1 MALRRISFENP
12 KMKVT
17 MLNQEALDTL
27 FTQAHTNTVWLD
39 KPVTNGQLRDI
50 YELMKWA
57 PTSMNCQP
65 ARIAFVKS
73 PEAKEK
79 LAACVSA
86 GNVQKVLTAPITAI
100 IGMDMAFPRKMP
112 QLFPHMDAQSLFN
125 ADEKLTADTAF
136 RNSSLQGAYF
146 IMAARA
152 IGLDCGPMSGFDAAK
167 VNEAFF
173 VGTKVQ
179 ANFLCSIG
187 YGDHEKIKPRLP
199 RLTFE
204 AACAIVL

>member
-1 MALRRISFENP
+1 MPFETL
-12 KMKVT
+12 KMKVA

-27 FTQAHTNTVWLD
+27 FTKAHTNTVWTD
-39 KPVTNGQLRDI
+39 KPVTNGQLREI

-57 PTSMNCQP
+57 PTSMNSQP
-65 ARIAFVKS
+65 ARIAFIKS
-73 PEAKEK
+73 PEAKAK

-125 ADEKLTADTAF
+125 ADEKLTEETAF

-179 ANFLCSIG
+179 ANFICSIG

>member
-1 MALRRISFENP
+1 MRE
-12 KMKVT
+12 
-17 MLNQEALDTL
+17 
-27 FTQAHTNTVWLD
+27 
-39 KPVTNGQLRDI
+39 I

-57 PTSMNCQP
+57 PTSMNSQP

-73 PEAKEK
+73 PEAKQK

-86 GNVQKVLTAPITAI
+86 GNVQKVLPAPITAI

-112 QLFPHMDAQSLFN
+112 QLFPHMDAQALFAAN
-125 ADEKLTADTAF
+125 EKLTEETAF

-179 ANFLCSIG
+179 ANFICSIG

-199 RLTFE
+199 RLTFD

>member
-1 MALRRISFENP
+1 
-12 KMKVT
+12 MKVA

-27 FTQAHTNTVWLD
+27 FTKAHTNTVWQD
-39 KPVTNGQLRDI
+39 KPVTNGQLREI

-57 PTSMNCQP
+57 PTSMNSQP
-65 ARIAFVKS
+65 ARIAFIKS
-73 PEAKEK
+73 PEAKQK

-112 QLFPHMDAQSLFN
+112 QLFPHMDAQALFAAN
-125 ADEKLTADTAF
+125 EKLTEETAF

-179 ANFLCSIG
+179 ANFICSIG

>member
-1 MALRRISFENP
+1 MSFENL
-12 KMKVT
+12 KMKVA

-27 FTQAHTNTVWLD
+27 FTKAHTNTVWLD
-39 KPVTNGQLRDI
+39 KPVTNGQLREI

-57 PTSMNCQP
+57 PTSMNSQP

-73 PEAKEK
+73 PEAKQK

-112 QLFPHMDAQSLFN
+112 QLFPHMDAQALFAAN
-125 ADEKLTADTAF
+125 EKLTEETAF

-179 ANFLCSIG
+179 ANFICSIG

-199 RLTFE
+199 RLTFD
-204 AACAIVL
+204 AACAIVR

>member
-1 MALRRISFENP
+1 MSFENL
-12 KMKVT
+12 KMKVA

-27 FTQAHTNTVWLD
+27 FTKAHTNTVWLD
-39 KPVTNGQLRDI
+39 KPVTNGQLREI

-57 PTSMNCQP
+57 PTSMNSQP

-73 PEAKEK
+73 PEAKQK

-112 QLFPHMDAQSLFN
+112 QLFPHMDAQALFAAN
-125 ADEKLTADTAF
+125 EKLTEETAF

-179 ANFLCSIG
+179 ANFICSIG
-187 YGDHEKIKPRLP
+187 YGDHEKIKPRLS
-199 RLTFE
+199 RLTFD

>member
-1 MALRRISFENP
+1 MRHALEYL
-12 KMKVT
+12 KVKVA

-27 FTQAHTNTVWLD
+27 FTQAHTNTVWQD
-39 KPVTNGQLRDI
+39 KPVTNGQLREI

-73 PEAKEK
+73 PEAKQK

-86 GNVQKVLTAPITAI
+86 GNVPKVLSAPITAI

-112 QLFPHMDAQSLFN
+112 QLFPHMDTQAMFAGN
-125 ADEKLTADTAF
+125 EKFTEDTAF

-152 IGLDCGPMSGFDAAK
+152 IGLDCGPMSGFNADK

-173 VGTKVQ
+173 VGTKVK
-179 ANFLCSIG
+179 ANFICSIG

>member
-1 MALRRISFENP
+1 MSFENL
-12 KMKVT
+12 KMKVA

-27 FTQAHTNTVWLD
+27 FTKAHTNTVWLD
-39 KPVTNGQLRDI
+39 KPVTNGQLREI

-57 PTSMNCQP
+57 PTSMNSQP

-73 PEAKEK
+73 PEAKQK

-112 QLFPHMDAQSLFN
+112 QLFPHMDAQALFAAN
-125 ADEKLTADTAF
+125 EKLTEETAF

-179 ANFLCSIG
+179 ANFICSIG

-199 RLTFE
+199 RLTFD

>member
-1 MALRRISFENP
+1 M
-12 KMKVT
+12 T
-17 MLNQEALDTL
+17 MLNQKALDTL
-27 FTQAHTNTVWLD
+27 FTKAHTNTVWLD
-39 KPVTNGQLRDI
+39 KPVTNGQLREI

-57 PTSMNCQP
+57 PTSMNCSP
-65 ARIAFVKS
+65 TRIAFVKS

-86 GNVQKVLTAPITAI
+86 GNVQKVKTAPITAI
-100 IGMDMAFPRKMP
+100 IGMDMAFPRKLP
-112 QLFPHMDAQSLFN
+112 QLFPHMDGQAVFAGN
-125 ADEKLTADTAF
+125 DKLIEETAF

-152 IGLDCGPMSGFDAAK
+152 IGLDCGPMSGFDADK
-167 VNEAFF
+167 VNAAFF
-173 VGTKVQ
+173 VGTQVK

-204 AACAIVL
+204 ASCAIVL

>member
-1 MALRRISFENP
+1 MSFENL
-12 KMKVT
+12 KMKVA

-27 FTQAHTNTVWLD
+27 FTKAHTNTVWQD
-39 KPVTNGQLRDI
+39 KPVTNGQLREI

-57 PTSMNCQP
+57 PTSMNSQP
-65 ARIAFVKS
+65 ARIAFIKS
-73 PEAKEK
+73 PEAKQK

-112 QLFPHMDAQSLFN
+112 QLFPHMDAQALFAAN
-125 ADEKLTADTAF
+125 EKLTEETAF

-179 ANFLCSIG
+179 ANFICSIG